1 MSDSE
6 FQAVLFDLDGV
17 LVDSELQANTVWVQL
32 LAEHGLEIDLPT
44 FMANAVGGTHVVL
57 FEWLR
62 RDYGWTRPE
71 GFIPEMDARLHEA
84 FGSTQA
90 IEGAARTLELLRE
103 AGMPFAVAS
112 NSLRSRL
119 KRKLEASGLAQLV
132 GEHAY
137 DPAHVGGRGKP
148 APDLYAYAAAQLGT
162 DITRCVVIEDSMT
175 GLSAGVAAG
184 ATAWGLLAGGHVH
197 PDNAAHLMG
206 AGAKKILQTHT
217 ELQEALELEGEP
229 HGFRAGPASQPG

>member
-1 MSDSE
+1 MPQFD
-6 FQAVLFDLDGV
+6 AILFDLDGV

-32 LAEHGLEIDLPT
+32 LAEQGLDIDLPT

-57 FEWLR
+57 FEWLKNS
-62 RDYGWTRPE
+62 YGWTRPE
-71 GFIPEMDARLHEA
+71 TFVPELDARLHEA

-90 IEGAARTLELLRE
+90 IEGAARTLALLRE
-103 AGMPFAVAS
+103 AGLPFAVAS

-119 KRKLEASGLAQLV
+119 KRKLEASGLAPLV

-148 APDLYAYAAAQLGT
+148 APDLYAYAAAQLGA
-162 DITRCVVIEDSMT
+162 DITRCLVIEDSVT

-197 PDNAAHLMG
+197 PDNAAHLTG
-206 AGAKKILQTHT
+206 AGAKRILRTHK
-217 ELQEALELEGEP
+217 ELQGALGLVG
-229 HGFRAGPASQPG
+229 ASLTQPG

>member
-1 MSDSE
+1 MPE
-6 FQAVLFDLDGV
+6 FEFEAVLFDLDGV
-17 LVDSELQANTVWVQL
+17 LVDSELQANTVWVHL
-32 LAEHGLEIDLPT
+32 LTEHGLDIDLPT
-44 FMANAVGGTHVVL
+44 FMAHAVGGTHVAL

-62 RDYGWTRPE
+62 RDFGWARPE

-90 IEGAARTLELLRE
+90 IEGAAQTLELLRG
-103 AGMPFAVAS
+103 AGLPFAVAS

-119 KRKLEASGLAQLV
+119 KRKLEASGLAPVV
-132 GEHAY
+132 GAHAY

-148 APDLYAYAAAQLGT
+148 APDLYAYAAAQLGA
-162 DITRCVVIEDSMT
+162 DITRCLVIEDSVT

-197 PDNAAHLMG
+197 PDNAAHLTG
-206 AGAKKILQTHT
+206 AGAGRILRTHE
-217 ELQEALELEGEP
+217 ELQEVLGLAGEAF
-229 HGFRAGPASQPG
+229 HQGR

>member
-1 MSDSE
+1 MGVPD

-32 LAEHGLEIDLPT
+32 LAEHGLGIDLPT
-44 FMANAVGGTHVVL
+44 FMAHAVGGTHAVL

-71 GFIPEMDARLHEA
+71 SFLPELDTRLHEA

-90 IEGAARTLELLRE
+90 IEGAARTLETLRA
-103 AGMPFAVAS
+103 AGLPFAVAS
-112 NSLRSRL
+112 NSQRSRL
-119 KRKLEASGLAQLV
+119 TRKLEASGLAALV
-132 GEHAY
+132 GAHAY

-148 APDLYAYAAAQLGT
+148 APDLYAYAAAQLGA
-162 DITRCVVIEDSMT
+162 DITRCVVIEDSVT

-197 PDNAAHLMG
+197 PDNAAQLTG
-206 AGAKKILQTHT
+206 AGARRILRTHA
-217 ELQEALELEGEP
+217 ELQAALGL
-229 HGFRAGPASQPG
+229 AAQPVAQQ

>member
-1 MSDSE
+1 MPQFD
-6 FQAVLFDLDGV
+6 AILFDLDGV

-32 LAEHGLEIDLPT
+32 LAEQGLDIDLPT

-57 FEWLR
+57 FEWLKNR
-62 RDYGWTRPE
+62 YGWTRPE
-71 GFIPEMDARLHEA
+71 TFVPELDARLHEA
-84 FGSTQA
+84 FGNTQA

-103 AGMPFAVAS
+103 AGLPFAVAS

-119 KRKLEASGLAQLV
+119 RRKLEASGLAPLV

-148 APDLYAYAAAQLGT
+148 APDLYAHAAAQLGA
-162 DITRCVVIEDSMT
+162 DITRCVVIEDSVT

-197 PDNAAHLMG
+197 PDNAAQLTG
-206 AGAKKILQTHT
+206 AGAGRILRTHE
-217 ELQEALELEGEP
+217 ELQGTLGLMGTSLP
-229 HGFRAGPASQPG
+229 QPD

>member
-1 MSDSE
+1 MPRFD
-6 FQAVLFDLDGV
+6 AVLFDLDGV

-32 LAEHGLEIDLPT
+32 LAEQGLDIDLPT

-57 FEWLR
+57 FEWLKNH
-62 RDYGWTRPE
+62 YGWTRPE
-71 GFIPEMDARLHEA
+71 TFVPELDVRLHEA

-103 AGMPFAVAS
+103 AGLPFAVAS

-119 KRKLEASGLAQLV
+119 KRKLEASGLAPLV

-148 APDLYAYAAAQLGT
+148 APDLYAYAAAQLGA
-162 DITRCVVIEDSMT
+162 DITRCLVIEDSVT
-175 GLSAGVAAG
+175 GLSAGVVAG

-197 PDNAAHLMG
+197 PDNAAHLTG
-206 AGAKKILQTHT
+206 AGAKRILRTHE
-217 ELQEALELEGEP
+217 ELQGALGLVG
-229 HGFRAGPASQPG
+229 ASLPQPG

>member
-1 MSDSE
+1 MPE
-6 FQAVLFDLDGV
+6 FDAVLFDLDGV

-32 LAEHGLEIDLPT
+32 LSEHGLDIDLPT

-57 FEWLR
+57 FDWLKNS
-62 RDYGWTRPE
+62 YGWTRPDT
-71 GFIPEMDARLHEA
+71 FVPEMDARLHEA

-90 IEGAARTLELLRE
+90 IEGAAQTLNLLRE
-103 AGMPFAVAS
+103 AGLPFAVAS

-119 KRKLEASGLAQLV
+119 KRKLEASGLAPLV

-148 APDLYAYAAAQLGT
+148 APDLYAYAAAQLGA
-162 DITRCVVIEDSMT
+162 DITRCLVVEDSVT

-197 PDNAAHLMG
+197 PDNAAQLTG
-206 AGAKKILQTHT
+206 AGARRILRTHAD
-217 ELQEALELEGEP
+217 LQEALGL
-229 HGFRAGPASQPG
+229 AGVSLPQPS